1 MRTIGERTVIETL
14 PLGNCAKGD
23 EIDIRYSH
31 NGSWKSI
38 GEGTLEKVKP
48 LPKGGHQIKFR
59 SHWTGST
66 VQKHD
71 VPAGVTVTRRRAP
84 TEAELEADP
93 SLAPKPERQTAV
105 RDGVRYVATDPS
117 IDLEDALDRAMGD
130 PTRITRDVMPR
141 EMTERHLELGMH
153 AFGLAATSLGL
164 ASLLSG
170 ARLVRADD

>member
-1 MRTIGERTVIETL
+1 MRAIADRTVIETL
-14 PLGNCAKGD
+14 TLDDCAKGD
-23 EIDIRYSH
+23 ELEIRYSH
-31 NGSWKSI
+31 MGSWKSI

-59 SHWTGST
+59 SSWPGST

-71 VPAGVTVTRRRAP
+71 VPAGITVTRRRAP
-84 TEAELEADP
+84 TGAELAADP
-93 SLAPKPERQTAV
+93 SLAPVPERKTAV
-105 RDGVRYVATDPS
+105 RDGVRYIATDPS
-117 IDLEDALDRAMGD
+117 VDLEAALDRAMDRTGA
-130 PTRITRDVMPR
+130 ITRDMMPK